1 MEEETYEEEKDIS
14 DHKDIKEIPEKAT
27 KKHSKN
33 ICKVCKVSFKNA
45 KKLTNHVKK
54 FHDFS
59 NDDTN
64 DKEVT
69 VLADDDMIA
78 PRSVED
84 FKKEKDT
91 NVCNI
96 CKLKF
101 LNGRMLK
108 GHMAKH
114 HPEIW
119 KEMQKN
125 TEVSGRRRNPKRDVR
140 KKQGELK
147 KECHDE
153 TDSKSSKKKLCL
165 NYV

>member
-1 MEEETYEEEKDIS
+1 MM
-14 DHKDIKEIPEKAT
+14 
-27 KKHSKN
+27 
-33 ICKVCKVSFKNA
+33 
-45 KKLTNHVKK
+45 
-54 FHDFS
+54 
-59 NDDTN
+59 
-64 DKEVT
+64 KEVI

-78 PRSVED
+78 PQSVED

-91 NVCNI
+91 NMCNI

-101 LNGRMLK
+101 LNGRMFK

-147 KECHDE
+147 KEYHDE
-153 TDSKSSKKKLCL
+153 TDSKSSKRKLCL